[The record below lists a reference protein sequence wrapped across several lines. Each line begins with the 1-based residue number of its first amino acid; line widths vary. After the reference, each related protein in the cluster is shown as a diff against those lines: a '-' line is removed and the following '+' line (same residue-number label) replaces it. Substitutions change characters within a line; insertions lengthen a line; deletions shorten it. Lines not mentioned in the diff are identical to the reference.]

1 MAIETKLK
9 RWGNSMA
16 VIVPKSIVE
25 TRNLREDD
33 SIVIEIV
40 KTADLSNV
48 FGSIKRRKLSG
59 QEFKEMVKKGWE
71 K

>member
-1 MAIETKLK
+1 MAVETKLR

-16 VIVPKSIVE
+16 VIVPKFIVE
-25 TRNLREDD
+25 TRNLKEND

-40 KTADLSNV
+40 KTADLSNI
-48 FGSIKRRKLSG
+48 FGSKKRKMSG
-59 QEFKEMVKKGWE
+59 QEFKDFVREGWE